1 MVACRRMCLR
11 PKFLPLDRGYIH
23 PSLEATVW
31 VGMHVQGEEVDKGRR
46 SNLCLPITASYSSIC
61 HLSHGRLIPHAADLN
76 LPYSSSPRLL
86 KRFGGCLADDTEG
99 RIRSDGYSARNLET
113 IAIDLL
119 YKTSVARDVEPA
131 SGKKRWIM

>member
-11 PKFLPLDRGYIH
+11 PKFLPLDHGYIH

-31 VGMHVQGEEVDKGRR
+31 VGMDVQGEEVGEGRR
-46 SNLCLPITASYSSIC
+46 SNLCLPIAASCSSIC

-86 KRFGGCLADDTEG
+86 KRGCLADDREG
-99 RIRSDGYSARNLET
+99 RFRSDGYSAKNLET

-119 YKTSVARDVEPA
+119 YKTCVARDVEPA
-131 SGKKRWIM
+131 PGKKRWIM

>member
-11 PKFLPLDRGYIH
+11 PKFLPLDRCYIH

-31 VGMHVQGEEVDKGRR
+31 VGMHVQGEEVDEGRR
-46 SNLCLPITASYSSIC
+46 SNLCLPIATSCSSIC

-76 LPYSSSPRLL
+76 LPYSSRRLL
-86 KRFGGCLADDTEG
+86 KRFSGCLANDREG
-99 RIRSDGYSARNLET
+99 RIISDGYSARNLET

-119 YKTSVARDVEPA
+119 
-131 SGKKRWIM
+131 